1 MIGAYTISL
10 LKVMNVNGKMQ
21 KSTLDETKVMSR
33 CVLVGRQ
40 FFVQQIAQKVFTK
53 VITTVSLINLNAVYM
68 KVIYLSLMS
77 NLNQIQYI

>member
-1 MIGAYTISL
+1 MIEAYNISL

-21 KSTLDETKVMSR
+21 KSTLDETKVMSY
-33 CVLVGRQ
+33 CVFVGRQ

>member
-1 MIGAYTISL
+1 MIKAYNIFL
-10 LKVMNVNGKMQ
+10 LKVMNVNGKMK

-33 CVLVGRQ
+33 CVFVGRQ
-40 FFVQQIAQKVFTK
+40 FFVQQIAQKVFGK

-77 NLNQIQYI
+77 NLK